1 MKNGFIFLFLLFM
14 IAGSAVSNTSTVV
27 CSTNSDS
34 LKLDIEKI
42 AAYALDGD
50 IPSAL
55 NILKDKDTSLLSVK
69 DKMIKRNFENRFLYD
84 SDKSGYL
91 ESKKSEIDDV
101 LKIFSDYWRS
111 SFLNP
116 QLKNDSLLA
125 VSVRKF
131 LVKNSPH
138 SVTYNQL
145 QNDDTLNAYFIKYIN
160 SKGLKTTGVGKTGNY
175 FDLLVWR
182 EQTDTVYNF
191 QIHDETI
198 SVNVVFM
205 DKFVTLGWE
214 EYATFGML
222 YPGGWANDKALYCVR
237 SAYDL
242 QSENFLVS
250 YLAHEGRHYRDYKL
264 FPKLSGADLEYR
276 AKLTELSLAKTSL
289 LRLIKFFINN
299 ANYNSDNSHQ
309 IANFCVIRDLSKDLF
324 ASDFESNI
332 ENWENAGTEKINDAA
347 YRILSENTAE
357 LTKIGKDVEK
367 YIKPGK

>member
-1 MKNGFIFLFLLFM
+1 MTGYSFKFN
-14 IAGSAVSNTSTVV
+14 SNNYIHRSFG
-27 CSTNSDS
+27 DS
-34 LKLDIEKI
+34 LKLDINKI
-42 AAYALDGD
+42 SAYALDGD

-55 NILKDKDTSLLSVK
+55 NLLKDKDTSLLSVR
-69 DKMIKRNFENRFLYD
+69 DKMIKRNFENRFLYVTD
-84 SDKSGYL
+84 RSGYL

-116 QLKNDSLLA
+116 KLKNDSLLA
-125 VSVRKF
+125 VGVKKY
-131 LVKNSPH
+131 LVEKSPLPV
-138 SVTYNQL
+138 SFNQL

-160 SKGLKTTGVGKTGNY
+160 TKGLKTTGVGKTGKFY
-175 FDLLVWR
+175 DLLVWR
-182 EQTDTVYNF
+182 EQSDTVYNF

-250 YLAHEGRHYRDYKL
+250 YLAHEGRHYQDYKL

-289 LRLIKFFINN
+289 FGLIKFFITN
-299 ANYNSDNSHQ
+299 ANYSSDNSHQ
-309 IANFCVIRDLSKDLF
+309 IANFCVIRDLSKELF
-324 ASDFESNI
+324 ASDFENDI
-332 ENWENAGTEKINDAA
+332 AKWENTGAEKINDAA
-347 YRILSENTAE
+347 FKILKENTAE
-357 LTKIGKDVEK
+357 LTKIGKDAEK
-367 YIKPGK
+367 FIKSGK